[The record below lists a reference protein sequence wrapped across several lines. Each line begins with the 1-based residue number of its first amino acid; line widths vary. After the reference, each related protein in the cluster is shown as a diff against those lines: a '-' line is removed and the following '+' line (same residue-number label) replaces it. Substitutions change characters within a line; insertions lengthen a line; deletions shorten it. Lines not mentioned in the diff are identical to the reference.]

1 MKIRVALCLL
11 VLAACSTEP
20 DQNVTGNWGG
30 QFMVT
35 AGPTGIWLGTLTQ
48 TGTAVSGTV
57 NCAATESYTVGG
69 TNLHNT
75 LKVTLLGGL
84 GDTAFFSGTAS
95 NDQGVLASGTFFDN
109 DGAACFSGSGT
120 WQGRIQ

>member
-1 MKIRVALCLL
+1 MRIRIALCLL
-11 VLAACSTEP
+11 LLAGCSTEP

-30 QFMVT
+30 TFAVT
-35 AGPTGIWLGTLTQ
+35 AGPSSIWLGTLTQ
-48 TGTAVSGTV
+48 SGTTVTGTV
-57 NCAATESYTVGG
+57 NCASVESYTVGG
-69 TNLHNT
+69 TNTHNT
-75 LKVTLLGGL
+75 LKLTLMGGL
-84 GDTAFFSGTAS
+84 GDTAFFNGVAS

>member
-1 MKIRVALCLL
+1 
-11 VLAACSTEP
+11 
-20 DQNVTGNWGG
+20 TGTWGG

-48 TGTAVSGTV
+48 TGAAVSGTV